1 MIGWILAGL
10 AAATVYTAVK
20 ENEGGNNG
28 NTSKEGNKSTAQ
40 TKKQGVSPS
49 WEVKTISMSEY
60 PPSMDVKPY
69 MTDNFY
75 IGSYLC
81 PCCRN
86 NMYKTVFRM
95 GGEEY
100 ISVNGNMHIMK
111 RLFTCPH
118 CLSFYAPIEGHR
130 LSDGSVYFL
139 QCKYSEDYIPLIS
152 HYNSVGTTQGR
163 PDA

>member
-20 ENEGGNNG
+20 ENEGENNG
-28 NTSKEGNKSTAQ
+28 NTSA
-40 TKKQGVSPS
+40 TKHGVSPS

-111 RLFTCPH
+111 
-118 CLSFYAPIEGHR
+118 
-130 LSDGSVYFL
+130 
-139 QCKYSEDYIPLIS
+139 
-152 HYNSVGTTQGR
+152 
-163 PDA
+163 

>member
-28 NTSKEGNKSTAQ
+28 NTSA
-40 TKKQGVSPS
+40 TKHGVSPS

-69 MTDNFY
+69 LSKNFY
-75 IGSYLC
+75 ISSYLC
-81 PCCRN
+81 PNCRK
-86 NMYKTVFRM
+86 NMYKTVFPV

-100 ISVNGNMHIMK
+100 ISVNGNKHMLK
-111 RLFTCPH
+111 RVFTCLP

-130 LSDGSVYFL
+130 LSDGSVYYL
-139 QCKYSEDYIPLIS
+139 KCEYSEEYVPFLS
-152 HYNSVGTTQGR
+152 HYDSVGTTQGR